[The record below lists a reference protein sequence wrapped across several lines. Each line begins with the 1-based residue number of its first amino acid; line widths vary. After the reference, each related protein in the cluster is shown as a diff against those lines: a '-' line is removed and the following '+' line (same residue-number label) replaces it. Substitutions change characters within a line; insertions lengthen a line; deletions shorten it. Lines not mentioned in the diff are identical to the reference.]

1 MCLSQTNSV
10 SSDHGCSGSE
20 CNVSCKRKLSLSY
33 KTNESLDTLADM
45 TALSKAYTPNRI
57 HC

>member
-10 SSDHGCSGSE
+10 SSDHGCSGLE

-45 TALSKAYTPNRI
+45 TALSKA
-57 HC
+57 